1 LIIIPGPA
9 SAELGTKIA
18 ELLKAKIVPVEFKRF
33 PDGESYIRFKDVDL
47 IKNELVA
54 IVQTTSPPQNE
65 NLIQLLLM
73 ADNAKDNGAK
83 TITAVVPYLAY
94 SRQDNRFRSGEALSI
109 KTIVTLLKTC
119 GVNKIITVNAHNP
132 TLLKTQPIK
141 VEDLSAFSLLAE
153 HLKKKGL
160 DGTFSLSMGK
170 KGLSTVVETDEVLK
184 GGYDYVPTQRD
195 RLTGNV
201 IIEKKTLSLENRDA
215 VVFDDIISS
224 GGTMIKAVS
233 WVKEQGAKRIY
244 AACVHP
250 LLTSDTK
257 DRILKAGAE
266 GIVGTDSVP
275 NLVSEVSIAPL
286 VAGALKRQDATR

>member
-9 SAELGTKIA
+9 SAELGRKIA
-18 ELLKAKIVPVEFKRF
+18 ELLKAKTVPVEFKRF
-33 PDGESYIRFKDVDL
+33 PDGESYIRFEDAEL

-83 TITAVVPYLAY
+83 TIAAVVPYLAY
-94 SRQDNRFRSGEALSI
+94 SRQDSRFRPGEALSI
-109 KTIVTLLKTC
+109 KTIVNMLKTC

-141 VEDLSAFSLLAE
+141 VEDLSVFSLLAE
-153 HLKKKGL
+153 HCKKKGL
-160 DGTFSLSMGK
+160 DGAFSLSMGK
-170 KGLSTVVETDEVLK
+170 KGLSTVVETDRVLK

-195 RLTGNV
+195 RVTGHV
-201 IIEKKTLSLENRDA
+201 IIEKKTLPLKNRDA

-257 DRILKAGAE
+257 ARILKAGAE
-266 GIVGTDSVP
+266 AIIGTDSVP
-275 NLVSEVSIAPL
+275 NPVSEVSIAPL
-286 VAGALKRQDATR
+286 VAGALKR

>member
-1 LIIIPGPA
+1 MIIIPGPA
-9 SAELGTKIA
+9 SAELGRKIA
-18 ELLKAKIVPVEFKRF
+18 ELLKAKTVPVEFKRF
-33 PDGESYIRFKDVDL
+33 PDGESYIRFEDAEL

-83 TITAVVPYLAY
+83 TIAAVVPYLAY
-94 SRQDNRFRSGEALSI
+94 SRQDSRFRPGEALSI
-109 KTIVTLLKTC
+109 KTIVNMLKTC

-141 VEDLSAFSLLAE
+141 VEDLSVFSLLAE
-153 HLKKKGL
+153 HCKKKGL
-160 DGTFSLSMGK
+160 DGAFSLSMGK
-170 KGLSTVVETDEVLK
+170 KGLSTVVETDRVLK

-195 RLTGNV
+195 RVTGHV
-201 IIEKKTLSLENRDA
+201 IIEKKTLPLKNRDA

-257 DRILKAGAE
+257 ARILRAGAE
-266 GIVGTDSVP
+266 GIIGTDSVP

-286 VAGALKRQDATR
+286 VAGALKR